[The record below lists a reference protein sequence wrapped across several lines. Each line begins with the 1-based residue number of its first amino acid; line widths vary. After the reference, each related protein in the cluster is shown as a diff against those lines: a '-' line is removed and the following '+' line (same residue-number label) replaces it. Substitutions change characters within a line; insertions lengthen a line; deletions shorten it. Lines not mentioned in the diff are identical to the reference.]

1 MQYKRLLAGILS
13 LVMLCS
19 MVSTPAYAVEDA
31 VQSDHIAVV
40 TENQDPENDIEP
52 KEVTVLSDQGG
63 TGGTDGLDTDAPVI
77 VTLKNNT
84 QPQLQINITLRE
96 PDVENGGYA
105 ETTLNGVQFEVYY
118 KDGGAFTPVENAD
131 GSILTVTSGT
141 PASLSDGTYYLRE
154 IIPEGNPHNI
164 LDPDS
169 LMNPYRNA
177 NPDKCE
183 IDKSEKPPK
192 LYFGPVHVTE
202 QDDPIE
208 FDIVNL
214 TADVAIVAKTVDDK
228 GEPLAGVSFTLRMAK
243 SDSSKIE
250 IGTATSD
257 AQGRIVFDDVPYVGG
272 AVCQL
277 TEGSAPDGYC
287 MADDMVSFPLD
298 TYSPGTAITDK
309 DKSDLQI
316 TCLPT
321 VDFVVTQMFRNL
333 WEYNFTQKDTML
345 PGTQVALFE
354 KEENIF
360 TQAITYQYLRMGTT
374 DENGRVVF
382 ADLDQY
388 GEYVAV
394 EYSIPG
400 TPEYDYLV
408 PYRDNADRKYLQDDY
423 TAEQLENGLT
433 LTPKQLDEY
442 NYVTKPAY
450 TGTPATDPVP
460 DTVTDTLL
468 DVEHWTQLHIK
479 KWVGDASY
487 KAEGDPHQ
495 TDGQRP
501 IDNARFALYREI
513 LPDGTA
519 TNDELAFDKD
529 NLEKYTL
536 VGNYSSGTLYDPDT
550 GKRMDGWFG
559 TDILPGGSNI
569 VYWLVEV
576 EPGIGAASD
585 PRTQVTLIRS
595 EDTQYTNKTQVSQG
609 TSTAVLI
616 YKKDTVTTETV
627 EGNAADDPGA
637 AQYAVV
643 RIAKWADPQNGED
656 DPTQGYVPLGNVTF
670 DLYLV
675 DEKGNQKALLDTLT
689 TGLDNGDFS
698 GSNRTAWA
706 SSLYVELGSLMQ
718 DYGDSGLV
726 WKDAEG
732 NGYARVMLVET
743 HAPTGYV
750 ASAKAYPM
758 LLFFEKT
765 DGDQVTV
772 TFNDVYYVKEAK
784 NDVPLAD
791 TIGPDTWPCYA
802 TRETESGDYE
812 SVSVPGAASSGQYRL
827 VNLSVENYAVTVTQY
842 GYDVTEALLGKT
854 AAKLDEYF
862 ALADNIGKRTPL
874 QGTLQLQRYDDNTR
888 TWQDWAAARTED
900 GAETSTFTTD
910 EKGYYVFPNGLS
922 AGKYRLVE
930 ITAAPGYDKL
940 YDGTA
945 LTGDEYY
952 NRKAYYFTV
961 TNGNCNLTLYAPAQQ
976 SLTLQKQKM
985 DGTALQGAQFQLTGV
1000 DGTFT
1005 TGADGTV
1012 TISGI
1017 PTGEHKLSENGSDTW
1032 AYSTQYL
1039 AQYLASAYK
1048 DATAAEANG
1057 KTYALADFA
1066 SGNGIFLGYETTQQ
1080 GNDVV
1085 ITNKVDL
1092 SDYGITDRPLKIQDP
1107 AKGSLT
1113 LKKEDGQTGKK
1124 LAGATFRVE
1133 YTLFRNWDEKE
1144 SFTDETLA
1152 ACSWITAA
1160 NPTAATDAN
1169 GTVTV
1174 TGLEPGI
1181 YKITEM
1187 TPPNGYKADP
1197 TPPVCGGHRRHAQDR
1212 DAERQNPCRSSGNV
1226 PELQS
1231 DRSDTDQPGEP
1242 GSYAGCRHRGGCR
1255 HGVRRC
1261 GDPPDRRCFPAPCVG
1276 RAVGPFGHRSGRH
1289 GALPQTQI
1297 QIIPPWGQSRPG
1309 TRTDAFPGVFW
1320 QGDPGQKSSR
1330 VHKTDCGSPPVMLYW
1345 K

>member
-1 MQYKRLLAGILS
+1 M
-13 LVMLCS
+13 
-19 MVSTPAYAVEDA
+19 
-31 VQSDHIAVV
+31 
-40 TENQDPENDIEP
+40 
-52 KEVTVLSDQGG
+52 
-63 TGGTDGLDTDAPVI
+63 
-77 VTLKNNT
+77 
-84 QPQLQINITLRE
+84 
-96 PDVENGGYA
+96 
-105 ETTLNGVQFEVYY
+105 
-118 KDGGAFTPVENAD
+118 
-131 GSILTVTSGT
+131 
-141 PASLSDGTYYLRE
+141 
-154 IIPEGNPHNI
+154 
-164 LDPDS
+164 
-169 LMNPYRNA
+169 
-177 NPDKCE
+177 
-183 IDKSEKPPK
+183 
-192 LYFGPVHVTE
+192 
-202 QDDPIE
+202 
-208 FDIVNL
+208 
-214 TADVAIVAKTVDDK
+214 
-228 GEPLAGVSFTLRMAK
+228 
-243 SDSSKIE
+243 
-250 IGTATSD
+250 
-257 AQGRIVFDDVPYVGG
+257 
-272 AVCQL
+272 
-277 TEGSAPDGYC
+277 
-287 MADDMVSFPLD
+287 
-298 TYSPGTAITDK
+298 
-309 DKSDLQI
+309 
-316 TCLPT
+316 
-321 VDFVVTQMFRNL
+321 
-333 WEYNFTQKDTML
+333 
-345 PGTQVALFE
+345 
-354 KEENIF
+354 
-360 TQAITYQYLRMGTT
+360 
-374 DENGRVVF
+374 
-382 ADLDQY
+382 
-388 GEYVAV
+388 
-394 EYSIPG
+394 
-400 TPEYDYLV
+400 
-408 PYRDNADRKYLQDDY
+408 
-423 TAEQLENGLT
+423 
-433 LTPKQLDEY
+433 
-442 NYVTKPAY
+442 
-450 TGTPATDPVP
+450 
-460 DTVTDTLL
+460 
-468 DVEHWTQLHIK
+468 
-479 KWVGDASY
+479 
-487 KAEGDPHQ
+487 
-495 TDGQRP
+495 
-501 IDNARFALYREI
+501 
-513 LPDGTA
+513 
-519 TNDELAFDKD
+519 
-529 NLEKYTL
+529 
-536 VGNYSSGTLYDPDT
+536 GNYSSGTLYDPDT

-595 EDTQYTNKTQVSQG
+595 EDTRYTNKTQVSQG
-609 TSTAVLI
+609 TSTAVLS
-616 YKKDTVTTETV
+616 YTKDTVTKETV
-627 EGNAADDPGA
+627 EGGAAGDPGA

-643 RIAKWADPQNGED
+643 RIAKWAAPQNGED

-689 TGLDNGDFS
+689 TGLDNGVFS
-698 GSNRTAWA
+698 GFNRTAWA
-706 SSLYVELGSLMQ
+706 SSLYVELESLMQ
-718 DYGDSGLV
+718 DYGDSDLV

-750 ASAKAYPM
+750 ASAKAYPL

-772 TFNDVYYVKEAK
+772 TFNDVYYVKKAET
-784 NDVPLAD
+784 DVPLAD

-812 SVSVPGAASSGQYRL
+812 PVSVPGTASSGQYRL

-854 AAKLDEYF
+854 AAQLDEYF

-874 QGTLQLQRYDDNTR
+874 QGTLQLQRYDDNSR

-930 ITAAPGYDKL
+930 ITAAPGYEKL

-945 LTGDEYY
+945 LTGNEYY
-952 NRKAYYFTV
+952 NRKACYFTV

-1032 AYSTQYL
+1032 AYSTLYL

-1048 DATAAEANG
+1048 DAAAVEANG

-1092 SDYGITDRPLKIQDP
+1092 SDYGITDRILKIQDP

-1133 YTLFRNWDEKE
+1133 YTLFRNWEEKE
-1144 SFTDETLA
+1144 AFTDETLA

-1174 TGLEPGI
+1174 AGLEPGI
-1181 YKITEM
+1181 YKITEV

-1197 TPPVCGGHRRHAQDR
+1197 TPQYVVVTGGMHKTVTLNGKTLAEIPETFRNYSLTAQTQTSQGNPAHPEAAGTTASA
-1212 DAERQNPCRSSGNV
+1212 DAV
-1226 PELQS
+1226 I
-1231 DRSDTDQPGEP
+1231 
-1242 GSYAGCRHRGGCR
+1242 
-1255 HGVRRC
+1255 
-1261 GDPPDRRCFPAPCVG
+1261 
-1276 RAVGPFGHRSGRH
+1276 
-1289 GALPQTQI
+1289 PQT
-1297 QIIPPWGQSRPG
+1297 GDASRPLVWVVLLALSG
-1309 TRTDAFPGVFW
+1309 IALAGIVLYRKR
-1320 QGDPGQKSSR
+1320 KS
-1330 VHKTDCGSPPVMLYW
+1330 K
-1345 K
+1345 